1 VAVRLG
7 DGEPGRSYHHA
18 LHEGRHGGISWS
30 GNGMA
35 MASQATHGLATL
47 CGLANQMRDKQIFY
61 SEANVFPQIDARDV
75 MGEYT

>member
-1 VAVRLG
+1 MDRGVHTITPYTKG
-7 DGEPGRSYHHA
+7 DMAGYSLR
-18 LHEGRHGGISWS
+18 S

-35 MASQATHGLATL
+35 MASQAMRGLATL

-61 SEANVFPQIDARDV
+61 SEANVFPQTDARDV